1 MKPVPLTFAE
11 DRHVAIW
18 GHERWLVSA
27 HPSAPS
33 VVSGGPFAGRRLDD
47 LCETLGTDLTGTL
60 ARGNFPLLIKDIVAK
75 CRLSM
80 QVHPNEV
87 TCRTTGGEPKSELW
101 HVLDAESGGVLF
113 AGVRTGV
120 TRQDLEKAISDGCI
134 EDVVL
139 RHDAVVGENVFVPGG
154 LVHAIGGGVRVLEV
168 QQSSDT
174 TYRLYDWGRVDAEGR
189 PRQLHVSEGLAAAD
203 LNATPVISRGDF
215 ACPYFKVCVL
225 SPHAEMDVPADPG
238 TFRVLVAAQGGF
250 ALESDAG
257 RQEIATGCAVLVPA
271 VVAATVIPF
280 GDDIR
285 LLEVSM
291 RFMR

>member
-33 VVSGGPFAGRRLDD
+33 VVSGGPLAGRRLDD
-47 LCETLGTDLTGTL
+47 LCETFGADLTGMRV
-60 ARGNFPLLIKDIVAK
+60 RGNFPLLIKDIAAK
-75 CRLSM
+75 CRLSI
-80 QVHPNEV
+80 QVHPNEI

-101 HVLDAESGGVLF
+101 HVLDVEPGGALF
-113 AGVRTGV
+113 AGVRSGV
-120 TRQDLEKAISDGCI
+120 KREDLEKALADGRV
-134 EDVVL
+134 EDIVL

-154 LVHAIGGGVRVLEV
+154 LIHAIGGGVRVLEV
-168 QQSSDT
+168 QQSSNT

-189 PRQLHVSEGLAAAD
+189 PRQLHVSEGLTAAD

-215 ACPYFKVCVL
+215 TCPYFKVRVF
-225 SPHAEMDVPADPG
+225 SPCAEMNVPADPD
-238 TFRVLVAAQGGF
+238 TYRVLIAAHGGF
-250 ALESDAG
+250 VLESDAG

-271 VVAATVIPF
+271 VVAATLIPVG
-280 GDDIR
+280 GDVR
-285 LLEVSM
+285 LLEVSCA
-291 RFMR
+291 